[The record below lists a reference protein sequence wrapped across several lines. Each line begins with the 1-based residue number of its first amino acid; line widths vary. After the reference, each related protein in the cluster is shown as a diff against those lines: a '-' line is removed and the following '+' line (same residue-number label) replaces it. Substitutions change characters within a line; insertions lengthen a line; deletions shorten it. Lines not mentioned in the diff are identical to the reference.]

1 MSLVKFT
8 VTEPHQ
14 MASVPTT
21 MLVKEFK
28 LKEGEEAGLL
38 I

>member
-14 MASVPTT
+14 MESVTT
-21 MLVKEFK
+21 TELVKEFK
-28 LKEGEEAGLL
+28 LKEGEEAELL